1 MPWVIPA
8 MMVAGTAAGAY
19 SSKRGKDSLQAGK
32 KDTKNYMHPGLMPE
46 SGKSM
51 TYKTPGGNFSYSGGN
66 VKAAASP
73 FRKFIKQDY
82 DRSVGLARR
91 QRALGDTAA
100 AGMSQVRQARERAAQ
115 NAITKQRG
123 NLQAQMQQRNMSGS
137 AFDHAGQNMLAMD
150 EADAMGQA
158 GAQSFLDE
166 YDMSMKSIAQ
176 EAQIGQQATAQLAEG
191 LKYDLSLMSTV
202 FKGTRDVQDYI
213 VNMNQILSGNATS
226 MAKLRSAEAQGYGEL
241 AGTAMGMYGGGTG
254 NVGATAWKN
263 PDTNRYWRY
272 G

>member
-19 SSKRGKDSLQAGK
+19 SSKRGRDSLKAGK

-73 FRKFIKQDY
+73 FRKYIKQDY
-82 DRSVGLARR
+82 DRSVGLGRR
-91 QRALGDTAA
+91 QRALGETVAP
-100 AGMSQVRQARERAAQ
+100 GMSQVRAARERAVQ
-115 NAITKQRG
+115 NAVTKRRG

-137 AFDHAGQNMLAMD
+137 AFDHAGRNMLAMD
-150 EADAMGQA
+150 EGQMMGEA

-166 YDMSMKSIAQ
+166 YDMSMKNIAQ
-176 EAQIGQQATAQLAEG
+176 EAQLGQQATAQIAKG
-191 LKYDLSLMSTV
+191 LEYDLNFMNTI

-213 VNMNQILSGNATS
+213 SNMNQIMSGNAS
-226 MAKLRSAEAQGYGEL
+226 AMAELRSAQAQGFGQL
-241 AGTAMGMYGGGTG
+241 AGVAMGKM
-254 NVGATAWKN
+254 
-263 PDTNRYWRY
+263 PDYA
-272 G
+272 

>member
-1 MPWVIPA
+1 MPWVIPM
-8 MMVAGTAAGAY
+8 MMVAGTAAGMY
-19 SSKRGKDSLQAGK
+19 EGKRGKDSLKAGK
-32 KDTKNYMHPGLMPE
+32 KKTEGYMHPGLMPE

-73 FRKFIKQDY
+73 FRKFIQQDY

-91 QRALGDTAA
+91 QKALGETAA
-100 AGMSQVRQARERAAQ
+100 AGMSQVRAARERAVQ
-115 NAITKQRG
+115 NAVTKRRG

-137 AFDHAGQNMLAMD
+137 AFDHAGRNMLAMD

-176 EAQIGQQATAQLAEG
+176 DAALGQQATAQIAQG
-191 LKYDLSLMSTV
+191 LEYDLNFMNTI

-213 VNMNQILSGNATS
+213 ANMNQIMSGNATA
-226 MAKLRSAEAQGYGEL
+226 MAELRSAQAQGYGEL
-241 AGTAMGMYGGGTG
+241 AGVAMGKM
-254 NVGATAWKN
+254 
-263 PDTNRYWRY
+263 PDYA
-272 G
+272 